1 MDGTHLKSVSVL
13 SESAL
18 SFAVTFLSSAVS
30 VAYALSVSVTDIYS
44 DALVLGLLYSRY
56 IIHIFL
62 FFFCCLRIF
71 LRV

>member
-44 DALVLGLLYSRY
+44 DALVLGLL
-56 IIHIFL
+56 
-62 FFFCCLRIF
+62 
-71 LRV
+71 